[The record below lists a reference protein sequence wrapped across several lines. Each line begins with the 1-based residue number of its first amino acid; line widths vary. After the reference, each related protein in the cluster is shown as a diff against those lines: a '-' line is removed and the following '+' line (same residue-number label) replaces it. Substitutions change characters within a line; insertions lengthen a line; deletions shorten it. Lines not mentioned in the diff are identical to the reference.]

1 MENTI
6 SQFLLIVRNIFL
18 FIRRYSTLLFF
29 LFLQGLCIYFITNYS
44 KYHQAAFASTTSS
57 ITGAFDKQ
65 YNKVEYYFQL
75 SRTNDSLVKA
85 NEVLYNK
92 LKADYNLPDST
103 NKIVID
109 TIRQDSILIYKKIVY
124 RGAKVI
130 SNSTSLQSNYI
141 VITGPNVKDFKTGMG
156 VVDVNN
162 NIVGKITDVQGE
174 YAIIM
179 SLLNKDSRIDGKLFG
194 GEQESGSLYWNGE
207 ATNYL
212 SLSNIPSSSKV
223 VVGDSIVTNI
233 SGIFPKGLLIG
244 RVSNVIKEKVNNK
257 YKLSIKTAVNFNS
270 IEYVYVVE
278 NKDAAGIKAML
289 DLEKEKEKIIK

>member
-1 MENTI
+1 
-6 SQFLLIVRNIFL
+6 VRNIFL

-29 LFLQGLCIYFITNYS
+29 LFLQGLCIYFITSYS

-85 NEVLYNK
+85 NEMLYNK
-92 LKADYNLPDST
+92 LKIDYNLPDST

-109 TIRQDSILIYKKIVY
+109 TIRQDSILVYKKIVY

-130 SNSTSLQSNYI
+130 SNSTSLQTNYI
-141 VITGPNVKDFKTGMG
+141 VITGPNVRDFKTGMG

-162 NIVGKITDVQGE
+162 NVVGKITEVNGE
-174 YAIIM
+174 YALIM
-179 SLLNKDSRIDGKLFG
+179 SLLNKDSKIDGKLFS
-194 GEQESGSLYWNGE
+194 GEQESGSVLWNGE

-212 SLSNIPSSSKV
+212 TLSNIPTSSKV
-223 VVGDSIVTNI
+223 TVGDSIVTNI

-244 RVSNVIKEKVNNK
+244 KVSNVVKEKLNNK

-278 NKDAAGIKAML
+278 NRDAPAIKEIL
-289 DLEKEKEKIIK
+289 NKEKDKQIK